1 MIDLIKI
8 VKTNDIKM
16 LRDNLKF
23 YNINIVDEKNN
34 SLLHIAILN
43 NNPEIV
49 SFLVMN
55 SINLNSQNEAGYTP
69 LHFSILYNH
78 FGIFKLLIS
87 QRADINLLDK
97 TITIKSALKENN
109 VKELEELADELNIC

>member
-1 MIDLIKI
+1 
-8 VKTNDIKM
+8 M

-55 SINLNSQNEAGYTP
+55 SINLNSQNEAGNTP

-97 TITIKSALKENN
+97 NLHIHNL
-109 VKELEELADELNIC
+109 